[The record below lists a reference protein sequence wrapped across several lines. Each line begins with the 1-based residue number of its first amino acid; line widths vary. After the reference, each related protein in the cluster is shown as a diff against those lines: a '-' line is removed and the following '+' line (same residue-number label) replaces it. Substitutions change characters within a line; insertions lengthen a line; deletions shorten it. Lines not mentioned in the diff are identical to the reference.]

1 MIAYESIPHLR
12 HCLINGQLVHCF
24 QKYDGS
30 NLRFEWQRK
39 KGFCKFGTRARLLSP
54 GEEIFSEGIEIFM
67 DTMGAD
73 VERRLRDFLGSKA
86 FGNLDRATAFA
97 EFFGPSS
104 FAATHLPN
112 EEHCLRLFDVHLR
125 LQGLMGP
132 REFLEAFGAAAYCS
146 ELLAVRNLNAEL
158 IEEVRADACGR
169 YGEGIVCKA
178 GRTGKVQMAKIKTE
192 AWLTRIKT
200 LPGWESLV

>member
-12 HCLINGQLVHCF
+12 HCMINGQLVHCF
-24 QKYDGS
+24 KKYDGS

-39 KGFCKFGTRARLLSP
+39 KGFCKFGSRTRLIGP
-54 GEEIFSEGIEIFM
+54 DDEIFSEGIELFM
-67 DTMGAD
+67 DTMAED
-73 VERRLRDFLGSKA
+73 IERRLRDFLGAKA
-86 FGNLDRATAFA
+86 FGNLDRATTFA

-104 FAATHLPN
+104 FAGTHDPL

-125 LQGLMGP
+125 LQGLIGP

-146 ELLAVRNLNAEL
+146 ELTAVRNLNAEL
-158 IEEVRADACGR
+158 IEEVRSDPCGR

-178 GRTGKVQMAKIKTE
+178 GHTGKVRMAKIKTD
-192 AWLTRIKT
+192 AWLARIKA
-200 LPGWESLV
+200 LPDWESLV